1 MSEDEGNVVVKAE
14 EEKVVDMT
22 LNEDEKPLDPL
33 IGVEGQ
39 QAFADNEIHDVD
51 GDDDEDEDE
60 DDEKDNKDED
70 ASDSG
75 KESVQSDES
84 SFHASDYENDSGYD
98 PDKDP
103 SELLLIAQEFKEK
116 GNDFFQTNGD
126 LVRASRCYKK
136 GISVLKPMLRDHDS
150 HNMDEQQLETQ
161 KSLMVTLSNNLSML
175 SLQQGKPKLSVDVA
189 SKAIAVD
196 STNAKAYYRRAM
208 GYKKLGLL
216 KEAKKDLKAA
226 YTHDPSNKT
235 VQKELHALVK
245 YLHDSHQRQKKAAQA
260 VFSFHNK
267 STCLYDDKLE
277 EERKKKE
284 AEELK
289 KREEEAMLA
298 KRKMDWEADCAQ
310 RRSAAAAS
318 GDDSPAVVLSY
329 EEWDKERKKKEKAA
343 RKARKENERRL
354 LAEEQEQKRKAKEMA
369 RTVKS
374 AKSQEKDIEADDDD
388 DKLTESELAQ
398 FRGYKKTRDGA
409 VTSYFTREP
418 SDHEIKLIG
427 DITPQRLDPNGDTVG
442 LNAATSAVTTATGKG
457 KASAWNASGTTWEE
471 KDATDWATT
480 QLRFRLM
487 ESVAVDDSPPI
498 LAVKITDVSTLTGDA
513 SVAIASGRKRYIFY
527 FHADLEFEINEG
539 SHDGDGE
546 NVVGSGVLRLPD
558 VNSGNHQDFDID
570 VCEWKIQPSEDQLA
584 KATKLREALVNAV
597 RVSVLNF
604 VEDFNGHY

>member
-1 MSEDEGNVVVKAE
+1 MSEDEAIVVAKAQE
-14 EEKVVDMT
+14 QVLVDT
-22 LNEDEKPLDPL
+22 PLKEDEKQTDSFV
-33 IGVEGQ
+33 GAEEK
-39 QAFADNEIHDVD
+39 ATADNDVHDVD
-51 GDDDEDEDE
+51 GEDEN
-60 DDEKDNKDED
+60 EKDDKDDD

-98 PDKDP
+98 PDKDY
-103 SELLLIAQEFKEK
+103 SELLLIAQEFKDK
-116 GNDFFQTNGD
+116 GNDYFQTQGD

-136 GISVLKPMLRDHDS
+136 GISVLKPMLRDNDS
-150 HNMDEQQLETQ
+150 TNNDVEQTETQ

-196 STNAKAYYRRAM
+196 PTNAKAYYRRAM

-216 KEAKKDLKAA
+216 KEAKQDLKAA
-226 YTHDPSNKT
+226 YTHDPTNKT

-260 VFSFHNK
+260 VFSFHKK

-289 KREEEAMLA
+289 KKEEEALLA
-298 KRKMDWEADCAQ
+298 KRKMEWEADCAQ

-318 GDDSPAVVLSY
+318 GDDSPVVVLSY

-354 LAEEQEQKRKAKEMA
+354 LAEEQEQKRKAKEEKA

-374 AKSQEKDIEADDDD
+374 TKSQDDQPDADDDD

-418 SDHEIKLIG
+418 SEHEIKLIG
-427 DITPQRLDPNGDTVG
+427 DTTPQRLDPNGDPVE
-442 LNAATSAVTTATGKG
+442 LNVATATGKG
-457 KASAWNASGTTWEE
+457 KASAWNAGGTTWEE

-487 ESVAVDDSPPI
+487 ESVANDDSPPM
-498 LAVKITDVSTLTGDA
+498 LAIKITNISTLTGDA

-527 FHADLEFEINEG
+527 FHADLEFEIKHG
-539 SHDGDGE
+539 SDDGNGDS
-546 NVVGSGVLRLPD
+546 VVGSGVLRLPD

-570 VCEWKIQPSEDQLA
+570 ICDWKIQPSDDQLA
-584 KATKLREALVNAV
+584 KATELRDALVNAV
-597 RVSVLNF
+597 RASVLKF
-604 VEDFNGHY
+604 VDDFNGHY